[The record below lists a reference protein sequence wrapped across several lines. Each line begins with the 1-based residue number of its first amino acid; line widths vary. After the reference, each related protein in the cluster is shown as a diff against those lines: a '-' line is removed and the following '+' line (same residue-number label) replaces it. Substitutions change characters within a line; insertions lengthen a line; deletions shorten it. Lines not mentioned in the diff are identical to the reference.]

1 MDWNQIGQGVAIGFS
16 AAVPAVV
23 GLAWAVRRVFNLAV
37 WKETLAT
44 KKDLAAHRA
53 ETKEELAAHRAEVK
67 EELAAHRAEVK
78 EELAAHRAET
88 KEDIA
93 ALQEANEAAHAGIN
107 ARIDSLQTD
116 VDELKSTVASLAT
129 TVAGLV
135 TTVASLVTSVDTL
148 RSDMGRVL
156 DHLLGSQSK

>member
-53 ETKEELAAHRAEVK
+53 ETK

>member
-53 ETKEELAAHRAEVK
+53 ETK

-135 TTVASLVTSVDTL
+135 TTVASLVTSVDAL

>member
-44 KKDLAAHRA
+44 KEDLAALRMEIKEEIAAHRA
-53 ETKEELAAHRAEVK
+53 ETKEEIAAHRAETK
-67 EELAAHRAEVK
+67 EEIAALQEEIK

-88 KEDIA
+88 KEEIA

-107 ARIDSLQTD
+107 ARIDTLQTD
-116 VDELKSTVASLAT
+116 VDELKSV
-129 TVAGLV
+129 
-135 TTVASLVTSVDTL
+135 VASLVTSVDAL